1 MIRFSTLYSGSS
13 GNCSVIWDEGTVI
26 LVDMGGS
33 CRRTITALNALGIP
47 ASSVNAVLITHEHSD
62 HIAGLEVFCRHYRTA
77 LYGTI
82 ETKRFMEARGMLVPG
97 QQFNL
102 FRSGEE
108 LTVGDLKVVPFATPH
123 DSQTCHG
130 FSFSKGMAR
139 LSVATDLGQ
148 MTEDIYR
155 HLAGSSLVALESN
168 YDEYD
173 LRNGPY
179 PADLKARIAGP
190 QGHLSNMSCART
202 AVDLVN
208 DGMKTLVLMH
218 LSEENNTPAKAVT
231 AILGMFENYELAED
245 CCEVYAAPRY
255 EVGEVWEI
263 PEC

>member
-1 MIRFSTLYSGSS
+1 M
-13 GNCSVIWDEGTVI
+13 
-26 LVDMGGS
+26 
-33 CRRTITALNALGIP
+33 IP

-148 MTEDIYR
+148 MTEQLPGLPLY
-155 HLAGSSLVALESN
+155 SVE
-168 YDEYD
+168 
-173 LRNGPY
+173 
-179 PADLKARIAGP
+179 KRIIAFP
-190 QGHLSNMSCART
+190 
-202 AVDLVN
+202 V
-208 DGMKTLVLMH
+208 
-218 LSEENNTPAKAVT
+218 
-231 AILGMFENYELAED
+231 
-245 CCEVYAAPRY
+245 
-255 EVGEVWEI
+255 
-263 PEC
+263 